1 MFGLERMRGKT
12 KNMQG
17 RNFFSFVWLH
27 DRREKK
33 QNWSENIFVGPSCLL
48 LDKIRRQVGERG
60 RDVTGLLTFIS
71 SKLLICPPHNFLIFF
86 FPFLYSNRPKRNI
99 FFPLFFL
106 SLSLFFFFF
115 FSSTI
120 KQVQV
125 FGKKQ
130 NANVQPIET
139 GFGNHGKMAHT
150 ALVYKRHMECCLW
163 QSRKRYIYEAC

>member
-71 SKLLICPPHNFLIFF
+71 SKLLICPLIIFSFSSFLFYIQTDQREIFSSLSSF
-86 FPFLYSNRPKRNI
+86 
-99 FFPLFFL
+99 
-106 SLSLFFFFF
+106 SLSLFFFFSF
-115 FSSTI
+115 FI
-120 KQVQV
+120 HHQ
-125 FGKKQ
+125 
-130 NANVQPIET
+130 T
-139 GFGNHGKMAHT
+139 GASVWEKTKCKCVAH
-150 ALVYKRHMECCLW
+150 RNRFW
-163 QSRKRYIYEAC
+163 